1 MIQILTVTDI
11 TQKEFLCAKAAI
23 PQADDLHIIA
33 VFEEEGIVS
42 QGAIFR
48 YSEKDGEILWLDM
61 GEDLDLAE
69 GLARSVLSIME
80 IRGVKK
86 VSLPL
91 TYETLAK
98 RLNFKKGD
106 DKFQVSLEGFFCC
119 NCQHK

>member
-11 TQKEFLCAKAAI
+11 TQKQGICAKAAI
-23 PQADDLHIIA
+23 PLSDDLHIIA
-33 VFEEEGIVS
+33 VFEDDGIVS

-48 YSEKDGEILWLDM
+48 YLGTEGEILWLDM
-61 GEDLDLAE
+61 GDDFDLTE

-91 TYETLAK
+91 TYETLAQK
-98 RLNFKKGD
+98 LNFSKCE
-106 DKFQVSLEGFFCC
+106 DKFEVSLEGFFCC

>member
-11 TQKEFLCAKAAI
+11 AQKQSICAKAAI
-23 PQADDLHIIA
+23 PLSDDLHIIA
-33 VFEEEGIVS
+33 VFENNDIVS
-42 QGAIFR
+42 QGAVFR
-48 YSEKDGEILWLDM
+48 YEATEGEILWLDM
-61 GEDLDLAE
+61 GEEFDLTE

-91 TYETLAK
+91 TYETLAQK
-98 RLNFKKGD
+98 LNFFKCE
-106 DKFQVSLEGFFCC
+106 DKFEVSLEGFFCC